1 MMTCFFMWKLSKIVF
16 KGLLTESE
24 GKSSFSHHQPLPHY
38 RSGRAEEGDW
48 GCGTVKQQHWLLSP
62 FLANFSS
69 LPLFVHGHICEA

>member
-1 MMTCFFMWKLSKIVF
+1 MRLLHLLEFMDQYTGGLYTTSLSA
-16 KGLLTESE
+16 
-24 GKSSFSHHQPLPHY
+24 SSPLPHY

-62 FLANFSS
+62 FLADFSS